1 MRIAR
6 FVALYSQGLAWVG
19 LALLIAVLAADH
31 RWLGQIPEG
40 VVLFG
45 SAVALRGLFVPL
57 SKYSYLTQTALVGL
71 AGSLLVGVPATALAI
86 AGATVITDWLW
97 QRKPLR
103 VAWINLGREV
113 ITLVAAYGVYAA
125 GLHWLDMPNGAPV
138 MNIELLP
145 GLAGYALAYFV
156 FGRVLFYFTLIIRA
170 KLEPAERLMIVRYE
184 VIGYAATLLAAT
196 IFVGAVVTLSLGAWL
211 LVGVL
216 LTFVGLLLKQM

>member
-6 FVALYSQGLAWVG
+6 FVALYSQGLAWIGSAV
-19 LALLIAVLAADH
+19 LLAVLAADP
-31 RWLGQIPEG
+31 RWIGQIPEM

-45 SAVALRGLFVPL
+45 CGVVLRGLSVPL

-113 ITLVAAYGVYAA
+113 ITLVAAFGVYAA
-125 GLHWLDMPNGAPV
+125 ALHWLDMPNGAPV
-138 MNIELLP
+138 LSIELLP
-145 GLAGYALAYFV
+145 ALAGYALAYFV
-156 FGRVLFYFTLIIRA
+156 FGRVLFYLSLIIRA

-184 VIGYAATLLAAT
+184 VIAYAATLLAAT
-196 IFVGAVVTLSLGAWL
+196 IF
-211 LVGVL
+211 
-216 LTFVGLLLKQM
+216 